1 LNETGALEQKARSG
15 NRRRLLIGAALL
27 VFVILGV
34 SFLPIAGW
42 LEAARSW
49 VDSHLL
55 LGALLFS
62 GAFVI
67 LTIAMVPGSLL
78 MASAGYLFGLAIG
91 VPLAS
96 VCIGLGAGLA
106 ALVCRTFARDWLW
119 QRFNTDPRFVAID
132 KAVARKGF
140 LIVLLTRLS
149 LLMPFNLL
157 NIIYGLSRIPLPT
170 MTIAT
175 WIGMTPAVVLYTY
188 LGSIAANVEQLMSQE
203 LAHPWASRAVLI
215 SGTVVVIAVTWV
227 VHRTATAALREELD
241 Q

>member
-1 LNETGALEQKARSG
+1 MNNAGALEKKARSG

-27 VFVILGV
+27 LLVIVGV
-34 SFLPIAGW
+34 SFLPLTGW
-42 LEAARSW
+42 LETARTW
-49 VDSHLL
+49 MDSHLL
-55 LGALLFS
+55 LGALLFTC
-62 GAFVI
+62 AFVV

-78 MASAGYLFGLAIG
+78 MASAGYLFGLRTGLPIAFF
-91 VPLAS
+91 
-96 VCIGLGAGLA
+96 CIGLSAGLA
-106 ALVCRTFARDWLW
+106 ALVCRTLARDWLW

-132 KAVARKGF
+132 RAVARKGF

-157 NIIYGLSRIPLPT
+157 NIIYGLSRIPLPI

-175 WIGMTPAVVLYTY
+175 WLGMIPAVVLYTY

-203 LAHPWASRAVLI
+203 LANPWASRAVLI
-215 SGTVVVIAVTWV
+215 SGTLVVIVVTWV
-227 VHRTATAALREELD
+227 VHRTATAALREELN